1 MSLLG
6 PLKNY
11 RRTLFYTVLL
21 LVLLS
26 NLTMFFS
33 VKSAKVAF
41 YWAFYFSLLG
51 MLCDF
56 HRLQNRHWWI
66 IAPILLLGISDLIWF
81 AWIYIGNPDFD
92 EFNAYLNTGKRLIL
106 AAVIGYYLL
115 SVMPKYHQTSRAVI
129 KLALVLTFIV
139 ASGVGIWQHF
149 YMPGR
154 VDFFLGR
161 ATNAAYDYSILS
173 AALIFLLVYE
183 NVNRRT
189 MLCSLV
195 IFAVSYYIIF
205 QTGTRNVMA
214 TYPLLIIFVG
224 IVKLRHLGFKP
235 LILVLLSIGVIA
247 TLSYQHVIKP
257 KYESTLKEIERYKDN
272 NGNKDGSLSNRLAM
286 WNIGAHLIVDHP
298 LGNSLEQRWEYA
310 LNYVK
315 QHNRDSSAL
324 PYIEKVHLHN
334 EVIEA
339 ASLMGV
345 QGALVLLFFY
355 FSLLGYAYY
364 TRNPPLFAIMM
375 GIIVCGLTDVLFG
388 SREQTIMLC
397 LLIIS
402 VVVWHN
408 DRLPGT
414 HRK

>member
-235 LILVLLSIGVIA
+235 LIFVLLSIGVVTA
-247 TLSYQHVIKP
+247 LSYQHVIKP
-257 KYESTLKEIERYKDN
+257 KFDATVSEFNRYENT
-272 NGNKDGSLSNRLAM
+272 NGNEHGSLTSRLAM
-286 WNIGAHLIVDHP
+286 WSIGKSLIIDHP
-298 LGNSLEQRWEYA
+298 LGNSLEERWNYA
-310 LNYVK
+310 QDYVK
-315 QHNRDSSAL
+315 RNDADKSAL
-324 PYIEKVHLHN
+324 RYVNVHLHN
-334 EVIEA
+334 ELIEV

-388 SREQTIMLC
+388 SREQTIMLS

>member
-6 PLKNY
+6 PLKDY
-11 RRTLFYTVLL
+11 RRTVFYTVLL
-21 LVLLS
+21 LVLVS

-51 MLCDF
+51 LLCDF
-56 HRLQNRHWWI
+56 HRLQKRHWWI
-66 IAPILLLGISDLIWF
+66 IAPVLLLGVSDLAWF
-81 AWIYIGNPDFD
+81 AWFYIGNPAFD

-115 SVMPKYHQTSRAVI
+115 SVMPKYHEMSRAVI
-129 KLALVLTFIV
+129 KVALILSFII
-139 ASGVGIWQHF
+139 ASGVGIYQDL

-173 AALIFLLVYE
+173 AGLIFLLVYE

-189 MLCSLV
+189 MLCSLA
-195 IFAVSYYIIF
+195 IFAISYYIIF

-235 LILVLLSIGVIA
+235 LLFVILSIGVVTA
-247 TLSYQHVIKP
+247 FSYQHVIKP
-257 KYESTLKEIERYKDN
+257 KFDTTINEFNRYEAT
-272 NGNKDGSLSNRLAM
+272 NGNEHGSLTSRLAL
-286 WNIGAHLIVDHP
+286 WSIGKSLIIDHP
-298 LGNSLEQRWEYA
+298 LGNSLEERWSYA
-310 LNYVK
+310 RDYVK
-315 QHNRDSSAL
+315 RNNADNSAL
-324 PYIEKVHLHN
+324 RFVNVHLHN
-334 EVIEA
+334 EVIEV

-375 GIIVCGLTDVLFG
+375 GIMACGLTDVLFA
-388 SREQTIMLC
+388 SREQTIMLS

-408 DRLPGT
+408 DRLPGK
-414 HRK
+414 HRR

>member
-1 MSLLG
+1 MSLLVA
-6 PLKNY
+6 LKDY
-11 RRTLFYTVLL
+11 RRTLFYTVLM
-21 LVLLS
+21 LVLMS

-33 VKSAKVAF
+33 VKAAKVTF

-51 MLCDF
+51 VFYDF
-56 HRLQNRHWWI
+56 HKLQSRHWWI
-66 IAPILLLGISDLIWF
+66 IAPIAMLGMSDLIWF

-92 EFNAYLNTGKRLIL
+92 EFNGYLNAGKRLIL

-115 SVMPKYHQTSRAVI
+115 SVMQKYHQTCRTVI
-129 KLALVLTFIV
+129 KITLILTFII
-139 ASGVGIWQHF
+139 ATGVGVYQHLF
-149 YMPGR
+149 LPGR

-183 NVNRRT
+183 TVNRKT
-189 MLCSLV
+189 MFCSLL

-235 LILVLLSIGVIA
+235 LILVLLSIAVVT
-247 TLSYQHVIKP
+247 TLSYKHIIKP
-257 KYESTLKEIERYKDN
+257 KFDITVNEYNRYENT
-272 NGNKDGSLSNRLAM
+272 NGNEDGSLTSRLAM
-286 WNIGAHLIVDHP
+286 WRIGTSLIALHP
-298 LGNSLEQRWEYA
+298 AGNSLEERWNYA
-310 LNYVK
+310 VNYVK
-315 QHNRDSSAL
+315 QHNADKSAL
-324 PYIEKVHLHN
+324 PYINVHLHN
-334 EVIEA
+334 EVIEVT
-339 ASLMGV
+339 SLMGI
-345 QGALVLLFFY
+345 QGAAVLLFFY

-375 GIIVCGLTDVLFG
+375 GIIVCGLTDVIFS
-388 SREQTIMLC
+388 SREQTIMLT

-402 VVVWHN
+402 VVAWHN
-408 DRLPGT
+408 DRLPVK
-414 HRK
+414 HDK